1 MFAYSFN
8 CTQYN
13 MHVYIELACTVHVYI
28 ELILHVHVPCTS
40 FVSKKEANI
49 PTERLYIYFSPK

>member
-8 CTQYN
+8 CTQYT
-13 MHVYIELACTVHVYI
+13 MHVYI

>member
-40 FVSKKEANI
+40 FV
-49 PTERLYIYFSPK
+49 